1 MNRFK
6 ALLLGIALSF
16 GTSAGAIK
24 CCNLSLRLFH
34 VGGYTVTD
42 GEVTTS
48 GNNITTLTGSL
59 SGNGLVNEAISLFT
73 YPSPYYYPGG
83 GVHPSYATF
92 DNLFFP
98 TQPFVY
104 EVGVAFSA
112 RGYLF
117 IVYSKPDTHWPIA
130 VLSNIFLN
138 QTKRHFYLCR

>member
-16 GTSAGAIK
+16 GTSAGASAAIYHFDF
-24 CCNLSLRLFH
+24 STW
-34 VGGYTVTD
+34 GGYTVT

-98 TQPFVY
+98 TQPFVD
-104 EVGVAFSA
+104 EVGVAFLA

-117 IVYSKPDTHWPIA
+117 IVYSKPTPTGP
-130 VLSNIFLN
+130 SPYEIF
-138 QTKRHFYLCR
+138 